1 MEHLRH
7 RLPKKIPRRT
17 REQPVQSR
25 AKPIGLNYRRI
36 PGTDLNISC
45 ISLGTWKYRHT
56 ETDKKEWT
64 RLFTMAIEE
73 GVNYLDNAITYD
85 GGNAEKFIG
94 NLWNSV
100 SRSRVL
106 LGTKCYFPTGPASE
120 DRGLSRKH
128 VFKCAES
135 SLKNLKTD
143 YIDIFQCHRWD
154 SETPI
159 GETIDAMNAL
169 KEQGKIRYWG
179 LGAATAAQMVHATYA
194 SALADKTKP
203 ATHQHVYNMFNRTV
217 EFEVLD
223 YCKQLGL
230 GLLVYSPLS
239 QGILSGKY
247 NGGSVPEQSR
257 AANALD
263 RASMWDYQDI
273 KLQKAEK
280 ITKLATKIGMAP
292 ATLSLAWC
300 MRHLQ
305 VSTVITSVSTD
316 QQWQQN
322 ISAAGLTLNEDTI
335 QEIET
340 ILDNKPYN
348 IYTQNP

>member
-1 MEHLRH
+1 M
-7 RLPKKIPRRT
+7 
-17 REQPVQSR
+17 
-25 AKPIGLNYRRI
+25 NYRNI

-45 ISLGTWKYRHT
+45 ISLGTWKYCQT
-56 ETDKKEWT
+56 ETDSKEWT
-64 RLFTMAIEE
+64 RLFTIAIDQ
-73 GVNYLDNAITYD
+73 GVNYLDTAITYD
-85 GGNAEKFIG
+85 GGNAERFISG
-94 NLWNSV
+94 LWNNV
-100 SRSRVL
+100 PRNKVL
-106 LGTKCYFPTGPASE
+106 IGTKCYFPTGPAAE

-128 VFKCAES
+128 IFKCAEA
-135 SLKNLKTD
+135 SLRNLKTD

-159 GETIDAMNAL
+159 EETIDAMNTL
-169 KEQGKIRYWG
+169 KEHGKIRYWG

-194 SALADKTKP
+194 SALLGKVKP

-217 EFEVLD
+217 EFEILD

-247 NGGSVPEQSR
+247 TDGNIPDQSR
-257 AANALD
+257 ATRSAD
-263 RASMWDYQDI
+263 RATMWDFNET
-273 KLQKAEK
+273 KLQKAAR
-280 ITKLATKIGMAP
+280 IATLAANVGMAP
-292 ATLSLAWC
+292 ASLALAWC
-300 MRHLQ
+300 LRHVQ

-322 ISAAGLTLNEDTI
+322 VSAAGLTLNEETI
-335 QEIET
+335 QEMET

>member
-1 MEHLRH
+1 M
-7 RLPKKIPRRT
+7 
-17 REQPVQSR
+17 
-25 AKPIGLNYRRI
+25 NYRNI

-45 ISLGTWKYRHT
+45 ISLGTWKYCQT
-56 ETDKKEWT
+56 ETDSKEWT
-64 RLFTMAIEE
+64 RLFTIAIDQ
-73 GVNYLDNAITYD
+73 GVNYLDTAITYD
-85 GGNAEKFIG
+85 GGNAERFISG
-94 NLWNSV
+94 LWNNV
-100 SRSRVL
+100 PRNKVL
-106 LGTKCYFPTGPASE
+106 IGTKCYFPIGPVAE

-128 VFKCAES
+128 VVKCAEA
-135 SLKNLKTD
+135 SLRNLKTD

-154 SETPI
+154 AETPI
-159 GETIDAMNAL
+159 EETVDAVNTL

-194 SALADKTKP
+194 SALSEMVKP
-203 ATHQHVYNMFNRTV
+203 VTHQHVYNMFNRTV

-230 GLLVYSPLS
+230 GMLVYSPLS

-247 NGGSVPEQSR
+247 TNGNIPGQSR
-257 AANALD
+257 AARSAD
-263 RASMWDYQDI
+263 RATMWDFNET
-273 KLQKAEK
+273 KLQKAQR
-280 ITKLATKIGMAP
+280 IAALACNIGRAP

-300 MRHLQ
+300 LRHVQ
-305 VSTVITSVSTD
+305 VSTVITSVSNE

-322 ISAAGLTLNEDTI
+322 ISASGLTLTEETV
-335 QEIET
+335 QEIEN